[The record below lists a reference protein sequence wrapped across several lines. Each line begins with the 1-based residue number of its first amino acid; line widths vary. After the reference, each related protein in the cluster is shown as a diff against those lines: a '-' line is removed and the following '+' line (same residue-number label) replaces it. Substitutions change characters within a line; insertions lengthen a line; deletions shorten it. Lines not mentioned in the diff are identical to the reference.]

1 MQPRSIVLSSPR
13 SSAMRSLI
21 ILCVLGFTLSCREP
35 APPTPPPSP
44 QGNTST
50 PQELTLPKSTKKR
63 PGSKP
68 VVVGRLAF
76 GSSLFVRAQVGDVA
90 KWRAE
95 LKPALAK
102 LDGLIWSSIS
112 KDQEDPRFVVAHFV
126 GRKSEALKAWGE
138 ATLPKGQRS
147 LGKNLLINSPNK
159 KLKKKT
165 VSLIARYKVDSTE
178 AWTQAFQKGGLQMRK
193 AGIVAASVSQD
204 PADTSAVIVHLSGE
218 KLDTLKAYSAKLKGT
233 RSNLWSAQDL
243 EIKRY

>member
-1 MQPRSIVLSSPR
+1 
-13 SSAMRSLI
+13 MRSNTAF
-21 ILCVLGFTLSCREP
+21 CVLCLLLSCKEP
-35 APPTPPPSP
+35 APPKPPPSP
-44 QGNTST
+44 QGNMST
-50 PQELTLPKSTKKR
+50 PRELTLPESTKKR

-76 GSSLFVRAQVGDVA
+76 GSSLFVRAQVGDVSKWQA
-90 KWRAE
+90 KQ
-95 LKPALAK
+95 KPALAK

-126 GRKSEALKAWGE
+126 GRKPQALKKWGE
-138 ATLPKGQRS
+138 ATFPKGQRA

-165 VSLIARYKVDSTE
+165 VSVVARYKVDSTE
-178 AWTQAFQKGGLQMRK
+178 AWTQDFQKGGLQMRK
-193 AGIVAASVSQD
+193 AGIVAASVSLD
-204 PADTSAVIVHLSGE
+204 PADENTVIVHLSGE
-218 KLDTLKAYSAKLKGT
+218 KLDALKAYGAKLKGT